1 MLKVTLKG
9 LLGRKLRLVLTSLA
23 IVLGVAMVS
32 GTYVLTDTINAGIQS
47 LFGVA
52 YENSDAIVS
61 GKTAFGT
68 TATLQQ
74 PAFPASTLDRID
86 KLPGVE
92 AAGGDVRARAEIV
105 GRNGKAISR
114 GGTTGYGF
122 SIDSNFARFTPMK
135 LVSGR
140 WPAGAGEVAID
151 AQTADSQH
159 FATGD
164 RVGILV
170 KGGREQQYTITG
182 IVGYGSSPSLV
193 GATISVFDL
202 RDAQR
207 LFGKKGELD
216 QINVAAKPGVPDATL
231 LFQIRP
237 VLPPH
242 TQVRTSAEQAQAQT
256 DDFSSVLD
264 TFRYFLLAFGG
275 IALFV
280 GAFVIA
286 NTLSITV
293 AQRTREFATL
303 RTIGASARQVR
314 RAVIL
319 EGAVTGLVA
328 SFVGLFVGLGL
339 AKGLEGVFKAEGV
352 KLPLTGLVF
361 AWRTVVVSIAVGLV
375 VTLLASLAPAIRATR
390 VPPIAAVREG
400 AVLPRSRFARFGPA
414 IAATVLLVA
423 LVLVCLGS
431 FVPGIPTGPRLVLA
445 AAGVLGVFLG
455 VAMLAP
461 TLARPLARVLGWPAA
476 RIGGAAG
483 KLARSNAVRNPART
497 ASTAAALMI
506 GLALVTAV
514 AVLAQGLKQSVIGSV
529 EQEFRGDYVLTSQN
543 GFIPTSVASTNALRR
558 SGAATIVAGE
568 RSGKG
573 RALGQTIAVAGLD
586 PGLARLLV
594 LNWKEGVNEDMAT
607 LGAHGAIVDSSF
619 ATSNHLSVGSQFTLE
634 TPGGKTLQ
642 LTVKGVYKPPQAE
655 NPLGTVSISSQAFD
669 FVYPSPQNVFTLIST
684 PGGVTP
690 ANTAALNRVLASF
703 PDGKVQTEQQ
713 FISSQEASINSELNL
728 LYILLAL
735 SIVVSL
741 FGIVNTLVLTV
752 FERTRELGMMRAIGM
767 TRRQTRRMIRHES
780 VITALLGAALGIP
793 LGVGLAAL
801 FDRAL
806 NDIPFDVP
814 SGKIVVFVV
823 AAILVGLIAA
833 ILPARRASRLNILN
847 ALQYE

>member
-23 IVLGVAMVS
+23 IVIGVAMVS
-32 GTYVLTDTINAGIQS
+32 GTYVLTDTINAGIHS

-52 YENSDAIVS
+52 YEKSDAVVS
-61 GKTAFGT
+61 GKAAFGT

-74 PAFPASTLDRID
+74 PAFPASTLERID

-105 GRNGKAISR
+105 GRNGKVISR

-122 SIDSNFARFTPMK
+122 SIDPGYARFTPIK

-140 WPAGAGEVAID
+140 WPAGAGDVAID

-159 FATGD
+159 FTVGD

-170 KGGREQQYTITG
+170 KGGRQERYTVTG
-182 IVGYGSSPSLV
+182 IVDYGSSTSLV

-202 RDAQR
+202 HDAQR
-207 LFGKKGELD
+207 LFGKEGELD
-216 QINVAAKPGVPDATL
+216 QIDVAAAPGVPDATL
-231 LFQIRP
+231 LSRIRA

-256 DDFSSVLD
+256 DDFSSVLN

-328 SFVGLFVGLGL
+328 SLVGLFVGVGL

-361 AWRTVVVSIAVGLV
+361 AWRTVILSIAVGLV

-414 IAATVLLVA
+414 IAFSVLLVA
-423 LVLVCLGS
+423 LVIVCLGS
-431 FVPGIPTGPRLVLA
+431 FVSGIPTGPRLVLV
-445 AAGVLGVFLG
+445 AAGVLGVFIG

-461 TLARPLARVLGWPAA
+461 TLARPLADALGWPAA
-476 RIGGAAG
+476 RVGGAAG
-483 KLARSNAVRNPART
+483 RLARSNATRNPART

-529 EQEFRGDYVLTSQN
+529 EHEFRGDYVLTSQN
-543 GFIPTSVASTNALRR
+543 GFTPTSVASTNALRR

-573 RALGQTIAVAGLD
+573 RVLGQTIAVAGLD
-586 PGLARLLV
+586 PGLAQLL
-594 LNWKEGVNEDMAT
+594 LLSWKEGANEDMAR
-607 LGAHGAIVDSSF
+607 LGGHGAIVDSSF
-619 ATSNHLSVGSQFTLE
+619 ASSNHLALGSPLTLE
-634 TPGGKTLQ
+634 TPTGKTLH

-655 NPLGTVSISSQAFD
+655 NPLGTVSISARAFD
-669 FVYPSPQNVFTLIST
+669 SVYQNPQNVFTLIST

-690 ANTAALNRVLASF
+690 GNSAALNRVLASF
-703 PDGKVQTEQQ
+703 PDAKVQTEQQ
-713 FISSQEASINSELNL
+713 FISSQEASIDSELNL

-752 FERTRELGMMRAIGM
+752 FERTRELGMLRAIGM

-780 VITALLGAALGIP
+780 VITALLGAVLGIP
-793 LGVGLAAL
+793 LGIGLAAL

-806 NDIPFDVP
+806 NDIPFAVP
-814 SGKIVVFVV
+814 SGRIVVFVL

-833 ILPARRASRLNILN
+833 IWPARRASRLNILS